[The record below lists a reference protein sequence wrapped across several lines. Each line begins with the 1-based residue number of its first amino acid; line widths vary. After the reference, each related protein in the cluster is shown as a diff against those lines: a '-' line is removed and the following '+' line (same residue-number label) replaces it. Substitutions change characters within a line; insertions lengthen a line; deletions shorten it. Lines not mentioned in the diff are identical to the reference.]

1 MRIILSLICLLT
13 FSYTSFAQKTLS
25 LNEAI
30 NTALNKNTQLQKSE
44 NSIKTY
50 ESGRKAAYGNF
61 LPSLGAAG
69 NWYWQRTE
77 EAGGTVI
84 YGGFSFQQAPSVTQ
98 NRNYSAG
105 VSSDITLFDGLSN
118 IATLSQSRN
127 DLEAAR
133 LSLARLK
140 QDVVFQTVSLYY
152 DVINTKQLL
161 KVKEDDVTWNKKNL
175 ETITERNKLG
185 AVTLADVYNQKVQTG
200 NAELALIQTKN
211 DLETARTNLLYYLG
225 LDVLGDYE
233 FEDPSV
239 STEVETFG
247 GELKSQ
253 YQDLSNLVTEALKTR
268 SDYKSAQLSLE
279 SANNGITIAES
290 GYYPRL
296 SGNISY
302 QIRSDKLLNFYDKGS
317 KYFNISATLSI
328 PIFTGFSVDNRV
340 QIAEVNAENKSIE
353 LTELERDIK
362 RNIQKTYLDIQAAEK
377 SLNVNEENV
386 KAAEENRRIESE
398 KYSLG
403 SGTLLNVLIANSDY
417 TTARTNYIN
426 ARFAYV
432 VLSEQ
437 LKYYLGVLDTE
448 KYEK

>member
-13 FSYTSFAQKTLS
+13 YSCFSFAQKTLS
-25 LNEAI
+25 LDEAI
-30 NTALNKNTQLQKSE
+30 NIALNKNTQLQKSE
-44 NSIKTY
+44 NGIKAY
-50 ESGRKAAYGNF
+50 ESGLKAAYGNF
-61 LPSLGAAG
+61 LPTLDAAG
-69 NWYWQRTE
+69 NWSWTKAD
-77 EAGGTVI
+77 EAGGNVNF
-84 YGGFSFQQAPSVTQ
+84 GGFVFSQPSTTTQ
-98 NRNYSAG
+98 SRNYSVSAG
-105 VSSDITLFDGLSN
+105 SDITLFDGLSN
-118 IATLSQSRN
+118 IATLSQSQN

-133 LSLARLK
+133 LSLERLK
-140 QDVVFQTVSLYY
+140 QDIVFQTISLYY
-152 DVINTKQLL
+152 GVINTEQLL
-161 KVKEDDVTWNKKNL
+161 KVKEDDVTWNQKNL
-175 ETITERNKLG
+175 ETISERNKLG
-185 AVTLADVYNQKVQTG
+185 AVTLADVYNQQVKTG

-225 LDVLGDYE
+225 LDGLGDYQ
-233 FEDPSV
+233 FEDSSV

-247 GELKSQ
+247 NEIKFES
-253 YQDLSNLVTEALKTR
+253 QDLSNLVTKALDTR

-279 SANNGITIAES
+279 SANNGVTIAES
-290 GYYPRL
+290 GYFPRL

-302 QIRSDKLLNFYDKGS
+302 QLRANAINNLNDS
-317 KYFNISATLSI
+317 KYLTVSATLSF
-328 PIFTGFSVDNRV
+328 PIFSGFSVDNQV

-362 RNIQKTYLDIQAAEK
+362 RNIQKTYLDMQAAEK
-377 SLNVNEENV
+377 SLNVNVENV

-426 ARFAYV
+426 AKFAYV
-432 VLSEQ
+432 VLNEQ

-448 KYEK
+448 KYGK

>member
-1 MRIILSLICLLT
+1 MRIILSLICLLS
-13 FSYTSFAQKTLS
+13 FSYASFAQKTLS
-25 LNEAI
+25 LDEAI
-30 NTALNKNTQLQKSE
+30 NIALNKNTTLQKSE
-44 NSIKTY
+44 NGIKTY
-50 ESGRKAAYGNF
+50 QSGLKAAYGNF
-61 LPSLGAAG
+61 LPSLDASG
-69 NWYWQRTE
+69 NWNWTKADQ
-77 EAGGTVI
+77 AGGNVNF
-84 YGGFSFQQAPSVTQ
+84 GGFIFYQPETITQ
-98 NRNYSAG
+98 SRNYSVSAG
-105 VSSDITLFDGLSN
+105 SNITLFDGLSN
-118 IATLSQSRN
+118 IATLSQSQN

-133 LSLARLK
+133 LSLDRLK
-140 QDVVFQTVSLYY
+140 QDVVFQTLSLYY

-185 AVTLADVYNQKVQTG
+185 AVTLADVYNQQVKTG

-211 DLETARTNLLYYLG
+211 DLETARTNILYYLG
-225 LDVLGDYE
+225 LDVLGNYE
-233 FEDPSV
+233 FDDSSV
-239 STEVETFG
+239 NTEVETFG
-247 GELKSQ
+247 NEIKSQ
-253 YQDLSNLVTEALKTR
+253 SEDLSNLVNKALETR

-279 SANNGITIAES
+279 SANNGVTIAES
-290 GYYPRL
+290 GYFPRL

-302 QIRSDKLLNFYDKGS
+302 QLEADNIQNLNNS
-317 KYFNISATLSI
+317 KFLTVGATLSF
-328 PIFTGFSVDNRV
+328 PIFEGFSVDNRV
-340 QIAEVNAENKSIE
+340 QIAEVAAENKGIE

-362 RNIQKTYLDIQAAEK
+362 RNIQKTYLDMQAAEK
-377 SLNVNEENV
+377 SLNVNQENV

-426 ARFAYV
+426 AKFAYV

-448 KYEK
+448 KYGK

>member
-1 MRIILSLICLLT
+1 MMRIILSLICLLT
-13 FSYTSFAQKTLS
+13 FGYASFAQETLS
-25 LNEAI
+25 LNQAI
-30 NTALNKNTQLQKSE
+30 EIAMNKNTLLQKSE
-44 NSIKTY
+44 NSIKSY
-50 ESGRKAAYGNF
+50 KSGVKAAYGNL
-61 LPSLGAAG
+61 LPTLDASG
-69 NWYWQRTE
+69 NWNWTKAD
-77 EAGGTVI
+77 EAGGNVNF
-84 YGGFSFQQAPSVTQ
+84 GGFVFDQPATSQQS
-98 NRNYSAG
+98 RNYSVSAG
-105 VSSDITLFDGLSN
+105 SNITLFDGLAN
-118 IATLSQSRN
+118 IAGISQSQN

-152 DVINTKQLL
+152 DVINAKQLM
-161 KVKEDDVTWNKKNL
+161 KVKEDDVTWNQKNL

-185 AVTLADVYNQKVQTG
+185 AVTLADVYNQQVKTG
-200 NAELALIQTKN
+200 NAELALIQAKN
-211 DLETARTNLLYYLG
+211 DLETARTNLQYYLG
-225 LDVLGDYE
+225 LDVLGNYE
-233 FEDPSV
+233 FDDSSV
-239 STEVETFG
+239 NTEVETFG
-247 GELKSQ
+247 NEIKSQ
-253 YQDLSNLVTEALKTR
+253 SEDLSVLVTRALETR

-290 GYYPRL
+290 GYFPRL

-302 QIRSDKLLNFYDKGS
+302 QLRADAIDNLNQS
-317 KYFNISATLSI
+317 KYLTVSATLSF
-328 PIFTGFSVDNRV
+328 PIFSGFSVDNRV
-340 QIAEVNAENKSIE
+340 QIAEVNAENKGIE

-362 RNIQKTYLDIQAAEK
+362 RNIQKTFLDLQAAEK

-426 ARFAYV
+426 AKFAYV

-437 LKYYLGVLDTE
+437 LKYYLGVLDTQ